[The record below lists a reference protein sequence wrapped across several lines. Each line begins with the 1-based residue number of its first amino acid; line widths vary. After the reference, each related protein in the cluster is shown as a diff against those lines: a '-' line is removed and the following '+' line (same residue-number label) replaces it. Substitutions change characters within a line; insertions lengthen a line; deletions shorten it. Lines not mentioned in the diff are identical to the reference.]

1 MENTLRIGKIPYLNS
16 VLFYD
21 GLKRAVA
28 EGAPLTLAS
37 LVPRQLSGAAV
48 EDWVD
53 AGPVPLVTC
62 WDLESRYEPLVV
74 DGRGDFC
81 IATREKSWSILLFSK
96 RPFEELGG
104 ARVGVTAETS
114 TSVRLMKTLFAHF
127 WRVRPAAYDHVD
139 WPNNDA
145 FLLIG
150 DEALIHRRGIKDY
163 PHVAD
168 LGEVWREWTG
178 LPFVFARWV
187 VRRDLDASRKLDL
200 VERIE
205 QSLASGRAR
214 MDEITEPRTH
224 DLNMSVQEMRA
235 YLEAFDFQ
243 MTDPARDA
251 VERFRQ
257 LDEAAQGG
265 GAEATA

>member
-1 MENTLRIGKIPYLNS
+1 MLRIGKIPYLNS

-21 GLKRAVA
+21 GLERAAA
-28 EGAPLTLAS
+28 EGAPFALDP

-48 EDWVD
+48 EDGVD

-62 WDLESRYEPLVV
+62 WNLESRYEPLAV

-96 RPFEELGG
+96 RPFDQLDG

-114 TSVRLMKTLFAHF
+114 TSVRLMKTLFTHC
-127 WRVRPAAYDHVD
+127 WRVRPSVYGHVD

-150 DEALIHRRGIKDY
+150 DEALIHRLGIKDY

-168 LGEVWREWTG
+168 LAEVWHDWTG

-187 VRRDLDASRKLDL
+187 VRRDLDASLKLDL

-205 QSLASGRAR
+205 QSLASGLAR
-214 MDEITEPRTH
+214 MDEITEPRGPE
-224 DLNMSVQEMRA
+224 LNMSVQEMRA

-243 MTDPARDA
+243 MTDPAREA
-251 VERFRQ
+251 IARFRE
-257 LDEAAQGG
+257 LDAAAQ
-265 GAEATA
+265 AEDAAATA

>member
-1 MENTLRIGKIPYLNS
+1 MLRIGKIPYLNS

-21 GLKRAVA
+21 GLERDAGA
-28 EGAPLTLAS
+28 ELRLEP
-37 LVPRQLSGAAV
+37 LVPRALSGAAV
-48 EDWVD
+48 EDAVD
-53 AGPVPLVTC
+53 AGPLPLVTC
-62 WDLESRYEPLVV
+62 WNLESRYEPLVV

-81 IATREKSWSILLFSK
+81 IATREAAWSVLLFSK
-96 RPFEELGG
+96 RRFDRLDG

-114 TSVRLMKTLFAHF
+114 TSVRLMKTLLTHY
-127 WRVRPAAYDHVD
+127 WRVRPGAYGRVD

-150 DEALIHRRGIKDY
+150 DEALIHRRGVKDY

-187 VRRDLDASRKLDL
+187 VRRELDVGVKRDLVDRIQRSLDAGWRRL
-200 VERIE
+200 
-205 QSLASGRAR
+205 
-214 MDEITEPRTH
+214 DEITAPRMR
-224 DLNMSVQEMRA
+224 DLNMSSEEMRS

-243 MTDPARDA
+243 MTEPTRKA
-251 VERFRQ
+251 VARFRQ
-257 LDEAAQGG
+257 LDEATQ
-265 GAEATA
+265 AEDAAATA

>member
-1 MENTLRIGKIPYLNS
+1 MLRIGKIPYLNS
-16 VLFYD
+16 VLFYH
-21 GLKRAVA
+21 GLERDAA
-28 EGAPLTLAS
+28 EGAPLTLDP

-48 EDWVD
+48 EDGVD

-62 WDLESRYEPLVV
+62 WDLESRYEPLLV

-81 IATREKSWSILLFSK
+81 IATREKAWSILLYSK
-96 RPFEELGG
+96 RPFAELGG

-114 TSVRLMKTLFAHF
+114 TSVRLMKVLFAHW
-127 WRVRPAAYDHVD
+127 WRVRPAGYGHVD

-168 LGEVWREWTG
+168 LGEVWHDWTG

-187 VRRDLDASRKLDL
+187 VRRDLDPSLKRDL
-200 VERIE
+200 VDRIDR
-205 QSLASGRAR
+205 SLESGRGC
-214 MDEITEPRTH
+214 MDEIIEPRGQ
-224 DLNMSVQEMRA
+224 DLNMSVQEMRV
-235 YLEAFDFQ
+235 YLEAFDFR
-243 MTDPARDA
+243 MTGPAHEA
-251 VERFRQ
+251 VGRFRQ
-257 LDEAAQGG
+257 LDEAAP
-265 GAEATA
+265 AEDAAATA

>member
-1 MENTLRIGKIPYLNS
+1 MLRIGKIPYLNS

-21 GLKRAVA
+21 GLEREALQ
-28 EGAPLTLAS
+28 GAPFALHP

-48 EDWVD
+48 EDAVD

-62 WDLESRYEPLVV
+62 WALEDRYEPLVV

-81 IATREKSWSILLFSK
+81 IATREKAHSILLFSK
-96 RPFEELGG
+96 RPFDELDG

-114 TSVRLMKTLFAHF
+114 TSVRLMKTLFAHC
-127 WRVRPAAYDHVD
+127 WRVRPSVYGHVD

-168 LGEVWREWTG
+168 LGEVWNRWTG

-187 VRRDLDASRKLDL
+187 VRRDLEAPLKRDL
-200 VERIE
+200 VDRLER
-205 QSLASGRAR
+205 SLASGRHR

-224 DLNMSVQEMRA
+224 DLNMSVEEMRD
-235 YLEAFDFQ
+235 YIEAFDYQ
-243 MTDPARDA
+243 MTGKTHEAIG
-251 VERFRQ
+251 RFRQ
-257 LDEAAQGG
+257 LDEAAE
-265 GAEATA
+265 AEDAATTA